1 MSSRIPTSYADYLQS
16 EDWKVRRDRALYL
29 AQHRCQSPTCELGHL
44 RSWTDAEL
52 ATLPRN
58 RYRLE
63 VHHLTYERLGREH
76 PDDLIVLCRA
86 CHAAQHGVEYTTP
99 PDLPPG
105 PVPIIEAVRRAFER
119 MTENIRRGPPLD
131 DPDA

>member
-1 MSSRIPTSYADYLQS
+1 MSRRIPASYADYLQS
-16 EDWKVRRDRALYL
+16 EDWKVRRERALYL

-52 ATLPRN
+52 ATLPRS

-86 CHAAQHGVEYTTP
+86 CHAAQHGLEYVEPP
-99 PDLPPG
+99 PDPAQDPVTG
-105 PVPIIEAVRRAFER
+105 PVPIADAVCKALER
-119 MTENIRRGPPLD
+119 MAENIRN
-131 DPDA
+131 A